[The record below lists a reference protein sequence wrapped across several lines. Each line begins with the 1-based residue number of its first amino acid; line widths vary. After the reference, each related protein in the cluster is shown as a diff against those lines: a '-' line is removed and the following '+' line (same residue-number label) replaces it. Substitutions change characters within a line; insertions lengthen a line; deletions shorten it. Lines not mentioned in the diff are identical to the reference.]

1 MQEKTESLQDITTME
16 NTPQSFPLKTAE
28 LNAIISGMEEGVL
41 FADDRNVIVQ
51 INPWLL
57 KFAKLE
63 REAVIKTPLKD
74 FPIQTIRECAESAIV
89 KFKSDQNAPSIIL
102 QQDVSEHKVQL
113 RFQPIYLDGD
123 YLGVLLNV
131 IDITPLVEAR
141 EQAEATGRAKSEFL
155 ANMSHEIR
163 TPMNAVLGF
172 ADLLQTTE
180 LTKEQAKYVSV
191 IQKSG
196 KNLLN
201 LINDILDF
209 SRIEAGKMQIDNTEF
224 DLETVVGGIESLM
237 YPVAL
242 QKNLEFQVFYRKSLP
257 QKMISDHVRINQCL
271 LNLVNNAIK
280 FTEKGHVHLTV
291 SAEKRTEG
299 VWVCF
304 EVQDTGIGIPEDRQ
318 EAIFDPFTQAE
329 KSTVR
334 KFGGSGLGL
343 TITQKLAQMMG
354 GSIEMSSVAGQG
366 SAFRLFLPAG
376 IDSVGQRQQIPAPA
390 EPSERRKLQE
400 VNYSG
405 HILVAEDNP
414 ANQLL
419 IQVVLTKLGLQVS
432 LACDGAEAVKKA
444 TEESFDL
451 IFMDIQMPN
460 LNGYQAT
467 QILKKKGVRT
477 PIVALTAH
485 AMEGDRQRCIDAG
498 CDDYLSKPVNKNKM
512 IEMLGKYLNPPTNS
526 LTDKVEKLCK
536 ETEKLTGLCRQPQQ
550 PDQPKTNEPA
560 KTSTPEQ
567 QS

>member
-1 MQEKTESLQDITTME
+1 ME
-16 NTPQSFPLKTAE
+16 NTPQSSPLKTAE

-41 FADDRNVIVQ
+41 FADDRNIVVQ

-63 REAVIKTPLKD
+63 KETVVKTPLRD
-74 FPIQTIRECAESAIV
+74 FPIQTIQECAEAAV
-89 KFKSDQNAPSIIL
+89 AKFKSNRNAPSIVL
-102 QQDVSEHKVQL
+102 QRDISERKVQL
-113 RFQPIYLDGD
+113 RFQPIYLEDD

-141 EQAEATGRAKSEFL
+141 EQAEAAGRAKSEFL

-172 ADLLQTTE
+172 TELLQTTE
-180 LTKEQAKYVSV
+180 LTKEQAEYVSA

-209 SRIEAGKMQIDNTEF
+209 SKIEAGKTQIDNTEF

-242 QKNLEFQVFYRKSLP
+242 QKNLEFQVFYRRPLP
-257 QKMISDHVRINQCL
+257 AKMISDRNCIHQCL
-271 LNLVNNAIK
+271 LNLTNNAIK
-280 FTEKGHVHLTV
+280 FTGKGHVHLIV
-291 SAEKRTEG
+291 SAEKRTDG

-304 EVQDTGIGIPEDRQ
+304 EVRDTGVEIPENRQ
-318 EAIFDPFTQAE
+318 EVIFNPFTQAE
-329 KSTVR
+329 NSTVR

-343 TITQKLAQMMG
+343 TITRKLAQMMG
-354 GSIEMSSVAGQG
+354 GSIEASSVAGQG
-366 SAFRLFLPAG
+366 SVFRLFLPAG
-376 IDSVGQRQQIPAPA
+376 VVSLDQTQEILAQPKH
-390 EPSERRKLQE
+390 SEKHKTE
-400 VNYSG
+400 SIKYSG

-414 ANQLL
+414 ANQFL
-419 IQVVLTKLGLQVS
+419 IQAVLTKLGLQVT
-432 LACDGAEAVKKA
+432 LAVDGAEAVEKA
-444 TEESFDL
+444 ATASFDL
-451 IFMDIQMPN
+451 ILMDIQMPN
-460 LNGYQAT
+460 LNGFQAT

-477 PIVALTAH
+477 PIVAMTAH
-485 AMEGDRQRCIDAG
+485 AMEGDRQKCINAG
-498 CDDYLSKPVNKNKM
+498 CDDYLPKPVNKNKM
-512 IEMLGKYLNPPTNS
+512 IEMLGKYLNSQPTS
-526 LTDKVEKLCK
+526 LVEKVDKLCE

-550 PDQPKTNEPA
+550 PDQPKINEPA